1 MNRCSPRNRRNC
13 SRNTSNRVKAAF
25 LNLLAR
31 PATWLCL
38 VAFVF
43 LASCTTPAPSRHNA
57 QDWRPYETGK
67 ASWYGAKF
75 QFRKTASG
83 ERYNMFAMTAAH
95 KKLPFGT
102 YVRVT
107 NLKNGRACVVRI
119 NDRGPFIRGRVIDL
133 SAEAAKQIGVYTAGV
148 APVRLDV
155 LR

>member
-1 MNRCSPRNRRNC
+1 M
-13 SRNTSNRVKAAF
+13 VKAAF
-25 LNLLAR
+25 LHLFASPSR
-31 PATWLCL
+31 WLCL
-38 VAFVF
+38 AALVL
-43 LASCTTPAPSRHNA
+43 LASCTSPAPSKRSA
-57 QDWRPYETGK
+57 QDWRLYESGK

-75 QFRKTASG
+75 HLRKTASG

-133 SAEAAKQIGVYTAGV
+133 SAEAAKQIGVYSAGV

-155 LR
+155 PRLAISL

>member
-1 MNRCSPRNRRNC
+1 MK
-13 SRNTSNRVKAAF
+13 TAW
-25 LNLLAR
+25 LNLFAR
-31 PATWLCL
+31 PGIWLCL
-38 VAFVF
+38 VAFVL
-43 LASCTTPAPSRHNA
+43 LASCTSAPSSHNSH
-57 QDWRPYETGK
+57 DWRPYQTGK

-95 KKLPFGT
+95 RKLPFGT

-119 NDRGPFIRGRVIDL
+119 NDRGPFVSGRIIDL
-133 SAEAAKQIGVYTAGV
+133 SAEAAKQIGVYSAGV

-155 LR
+155 AR

>member
-1 MNRCSPRNRRNC
+1 MA
-13 SRNTSNRVKAAF
+13 KAAF
-25 LNLLAR
+25 HSLIMR
-31 PATWLCL
+31 PGVWLCL
-38 VAFVF
+38 IAIALLV
-43 LASCTTPAPSRHNA
+43 SCTSAPSTRSSH
-57 QDWRPYETGK
+57 DWRAYETGK

-107 NLKNGRACVVRI
+107 NLKNGRSCVVRI
-119 NDRGPFIRGRVIDL
+119 NDRGPFVRGRVIDL

-155 LR
+155 PR

>member
-1 MNRCSPRNRRNC
+1 M
-13 SRNTSNRVKAAF
+13 VKAAF
-25 LNLLAR
+25 LHLFANPSR
-31 PATWLCL
+31 WLGL
-38 VAFVF
+38 VALLF
-43 LASCTTPAPSRHNA
+43 LASCTTSAPSRGNS
-57 QDWRPYETGK
+57 QNWRPYETGK

-133 SAEAAKQIGVYTAGV
+133 SAEAAKQIGVYSAGV
-148 APVRLDV
+148 APVRIDV
-155 LR
+155 RR